1 MKTIQAIKRL
11 PIRAYL
17 AERGLHPTKDNPR
30 YGLYLSPL
38 RKEHTPSF
46 KVDYVQNLW
55 YDFGLGAG
63 GSIIN
68 LVMRLERCD
77 FTQALRLLGSGER
90 TQMAVRVP
98 SSVPPSGI
106 SQLPFLAG
114 DRSGNRTGLLSGS
127 ALRRRRTQLFRCRI
141 PQRCRRLGAAFGTVQ
156 RVRFTQTHYHNRQ
169 PFRCRRHIRGIYG
182 FSVLPFDK
190 AGRMAA
196 YRRCGAELG
205 RPSSESNSVSR
216 TACDDSCVLR

>member
-98 SSVPPSGI
+98 SSVPPTV
-106 SQLPFLAG
+106 P
-114 DRSGNRTGLLSGS
+114 
-127 ALRRRRTQLFRCRI
+127 ALRMLSDI
-141 PQRCRRLGAAFGTVQ
+141 PLRHPALVSYLSSRGSIRQSYRFIVGKCITPSADTTISLSDSATMPAAGSCVRNSSKGAFHPNA
-156 RVRFTQTHYHNRQ
+156 
-169 PFRCRRHIRGIYG
+169 
-182 FSVLPFDK
+182 LPQSTTIP
-190 AGRMAA
+190 
-196 YRRCGAELG
+196 L
-205 RPSSESNSVSR
+205 PSSHSR
-216 TACDDSCVLR
+216 DLWIFCPTLR